1 MRGVRVDVMRVL
13 KVGVVGFVMV
23 FLTAPLLVVTL
34 ASFNR
39 DRYLDFPVE
48 EYSTEWYSLLVND
61 SQWRNAVN
69 NSLAIGLASASL
81 AVLIA
86 LPLAYAV
93 HTYRPR
99 LGPVM
104 LGLGALPFMLPP
116 VISAVGALVFWNRV
130 GHVGR
135 IENVVIAHGVF
146 FSTIPLVTIT
156 LGLQAIDPAVGEAA
170 TTLGAAP
177 GQRFRTVT
185 LPLLVPSI
193 VTGFVAAFVLSLNE
207 YIIAFMVAGFTV
219 ETLPIKIFN
228 SLRYGFTPTIAAV
241 SVVFTLLSVVALSVL
256 ARFGGLERL
265 LGAETADR

>member
-1 MRGVRVDVMRVL
+1 MRALRAA
-13 KVGVVGFVMV
+13 VVTFVVV
-23 FLTAPLLVVTL
+23 FLTAPLLVVL
-34 ASFNR
+34 MASFNR
-39 DRYLDFPVE
+39 ERYLDFPVE
-48 EYSTEWYSLLVND
+48 DYSTQWYSNLVTD
-61 SQWRNAVN
+61 GQWRSAVD
-69 NSLAIGLASASL
+69 NSLLIGLASATL

-99 LGPVM
+99 LSPV
-104 LGLGALPFMLPP
+104 LFGLGVLPFMLPP
-116 VISAVGALVFWNRV
+116 VISAVGMLVFWNRV
-130 GHVGR
+130 GHVGK
-135 IENVVIAHGVF
+135 IENVIIAHGVF
-146 FSTIPLVTIT
+146 FSTVPLITIT

-177 GQRFRTVT
+177 RQRFRTVT
-185 LPLLVPSI
+185 LPLLLPSI

-207 YIIAFMVAGFTV
+207 YIIAFMVAGFSV

-241 SVVFTLLSVVALSVL
+241 SVVFTLLSIVALGAL

-265 LGAETADR
+265 LGADLSDR

>member
-1 MRGVRVDVMRVL
+1 MRALRAAVVG
-13 KVGVVGFVMV
+13 GVVL
-23 FLTAPLLVVTL
+23 FLTAPLLVVTV

-48 EYSTEWYSLLVND
+48 EYSTGWYGQLVTD
-61 SQWRNAVN
+61 SQWRGAMS
-69 NSLAIGLASASL
+69 NSLTIGLASATL

-86 LPLAYAV
+86 LPLAYGV

-99 LGPVM
+99 LAPVLM
-104 LGLGALPFMLPP
+104 GLGVLPFMLPP
-116 VISAVGALVFWNRV
+116 VISAVGALVFWNRI
-130 GHVGR
+130 GQVGR
-135 IENVVIAHGVF
+135 IENVIVAHAVF
-146 FSTIPLVTIT
+146 FSSVPLVTIS

-170 TTLGAAP
+170 STLGAAP
-177 GQRFRTVT
+177 RQRFRTVT

-241 SVVFTLLSVVALSVL
+241 SVVFTLLSLVALTIL
-256 ARFGGLERL
+256 ARLGSLERL
-265 LGAETADR
+265 LGADHSGH

>member
-1 MRGVRVDVMRVL
+1 MRALRVA
-13 KVGVVGFVMV
+13 VVGFVVV
-23 FLTAPLLVVTL
+23 FLTAPLLVVTV
-34 ASFNR
+34 ASFNEQ
-39 DRYLDFPVE
+39 RYLDFPVE
-48 EYSTEWYSLLVND
+48 NASTQWYSQLLTD
-61 SQWRNAVN
+61 SQWRNAVD
-69 NSLAIGLASASL
+69 NSLLIGVASATL

-86 LPLAYAV
+86 LPLAYGV

-99 LGPVM
+99 LAPLFV
-104 LGLGALPFMLPP
+104 GLGVLPFMLPP

-135 IENVVIAHGVF
+135 IENVIIAHAVF
-146 FSTIPLVTIT
+146 FSSVPLVTIG
-156 LGLQAIDPAVGEAA
+156 LGLRAVDPAVGEAA

-177 GQRFRTVT
+177 RQRFRTVT
-185 LPLLVPSI
+185 LPLLLPSI

-241 SVVFTLLSVVALSVL
+241 SVVFTLLSLVALTVVAKV
-256 ARFGGLERL
+256 GGLQRL
-265 LGAETADR
+265 LGADLSDR